1 LQQRSKVN
9 RMSRTYR
16 ENIAKAT
23 TKKRRKTKKNKYA
36 WKIFREEDMSLSS
49 NQNSYKEAIE

>member
-1 LQQRSKVN
+1 
-9 RMSRTYR
+9 MSRTYR